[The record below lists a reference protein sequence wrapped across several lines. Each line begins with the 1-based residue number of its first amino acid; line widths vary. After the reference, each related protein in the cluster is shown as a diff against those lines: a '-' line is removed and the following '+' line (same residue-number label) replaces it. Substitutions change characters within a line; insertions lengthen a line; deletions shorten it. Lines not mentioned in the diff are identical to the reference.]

1 MVRELRVKLARSH
14 FNMGIREL
22 TSKERTAIRKLV
34 KGMCANYS
42 GEYGCLL
49 LGDSCYM
56 LGKWWTG
63 GYCRYFQRAVL
74 PLDPAMETAL
84 LEQSGG
90 LVYKICPIC
99 GGAYFPVTSQA
110 YCSEVCRIKGIRE
123 SARRRQR
130 RYRNKKGS

>member
-49 LGDSCYM
+49 LGDSWEM
-56 LGKWWTG
+56 VDG
-63 GYCRYFQRAVL
+63 RVL
-74 PLDPAMETAL
+74 PLFSTRGAATRSGNGDSFAGTKRWLGLQDMSDLRWSLFSRNKSSIL
-84 LEQSGG
+84 LGG
-90 LVYKICPIC
+90 LQNQGDPRIC
-99 GGAYFPVTSQA
+99 
-110 YCSEVCRIKGIRE
+110 
-123 SARRRQR
+123 SA
-130 RYRNKKGS
+130 